1 MIHDLLNFK
10 RISRSNWQQLHRTK
24 PLLLTLDEL
33 ESLRSLND
41 KIDLNDVKDIYLP
54 LINLIKIYKKASDDL
69 SFSKSLFL
77 QDDIYQHPFIIGV
90 SGSVAVGKSTTSRL
104 LQLLLSRSHPA
115 ARVELVTTDG
125 FLYPNQQ
132 LVEKGILNRKGFPES
147 YDMPKLLNF
156 LDAIKTNG
164 TASIPIYSH
173 EIYDIV
179 PDQLQTIEA
188 PDFLIV
194 EGINVFQNPQNEHL
208 YMTDYF
214 DFSIYIDASVEHIES
229 WYLERFSKL
238 LTIAEKDPNNYY
250 HRFTQLPHN
259 EVLDIARDTWK
270 TINLVNLQDYIEPS
284 RNRADV
290 ILHKSANH
298 KIDEI
303 YLKKCYI
310 IQLERDK
317 G

>member
-77 QDDIYQHPFIIGV
+77 QDDLYQHPFIIGV

-104 LQLLLSRSHPA
+104 LQLLLSRSHPDT
-115 ARVELVTTDG
+115 RVELVTTDG

-250 HRFTQLPHN
+250 HHFTQLPHN

-303 YLKKCYI
+303 YLKK
-310 IQLERDK
+310 
-317 G
+317 

>member
-104 LQLLLSRSHPA
+104 LQLLLSRSHPD

-164 TASIPIYSH
+164 TANIPIYSH

-179 PDQLQTIEA
+179 PDQLQTFEA

-303 YLKKCYI
+303 YLKK
-310 IQLERDK
+310 
-317 G
+317 